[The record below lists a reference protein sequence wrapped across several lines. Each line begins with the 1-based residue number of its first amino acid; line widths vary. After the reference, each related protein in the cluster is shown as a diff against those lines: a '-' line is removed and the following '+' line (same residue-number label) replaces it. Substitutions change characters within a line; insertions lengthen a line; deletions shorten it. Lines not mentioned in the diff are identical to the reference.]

1 MGISALASASE
12 STCEYN
18 YSLLHS
24 INHLQ
29 SWKLVLYIFAKHVIF
44 NKVKTYR
51 LEACDF
57 VTRCFAKISG
67 RKFLDNLKRATAQ
80 DPYRKSSVMESFL
93 MNSWD
98 ELQTCN
104 FNEKK
109 PPPRMLTCEYI
120 RTFRASAERSCMS
133 SAFLIKFRVVY
144 YRAAALLK
152 CWSTIDF
159 FLKKILLLL
168 FFLNRELSVHFP
180 KRICGAFS
188 LQQSCNLKTVAL

>member
-98 ELQTCN
+98 EIQTCN

-133 SAFLIKFRVVY
+133 SAFLIKCRVVY

-168 FFLNRELSVHFP
+168 LFLNRQLSVHFP
-180 KRICGAFS
+180 KRICDEFS

>member
-1 MGISALASASE
+1 MGISALALASE

-144 YRAAALLK
+144 YRAAALLIR
-152 CWSTIDF
+152 WSTLDF
-159 FLKKILLLL
+159 FLRKNTFFII
-168 FFLNRELSVHFP
+168 FLNSQFSVHFP
-180 KRICGAFS
+180 KRICGEFS
-188 LQQSCNLKTVAL
+188 LQ

>member
-144 YRAAALLK
+144 YRAAALLIR
-152 CWSTIDF
+152 WSTLDF
-159 FLKKILLLL
+159 FLRKNTFFII
-168 FFLNRELSVHFP
+168 FLNSQFSVHFP
-180 KRICGAFS
+180 KRICGEFS
-188 LQQSCNLKTVAL
+188 LQ